1 MFEAALP
8 FPNIDPVLIHIG
20 PLAIRWYALAYI
32 AGLLLGWSYI
42 LRLLRK
48 KELWNGPPF
57 RGKPPATADNI
68 GDLFVWITL
77 GVILG
82 GRLGY
87 VLFYGVMYCGFAGQ
101 GVPACMGL
109 PDAFIENP
117 LKIFAAW
124 EGGMSF
130 HGGLVGVVLAIVL
143 FCRRHKLDLMSVSD
157 LVAAATPIGLFFGRI
172 ANFING
178 ELWGKVTDVP
188 WAIVFPAAQPFG
200 APRHPSQIYEGFLEG
215 LVLFFILRI
224 AIVRYQLH
232 RRPGMVTALFLAF
245 YGLFRFISEFF
256 RDSESK
262 IYGWFSMGQA
272 LSLPMWIA
280 AAFFLWYALQD
291 RSPKPAK

>member
-1 MFEAALP
+1 MFEAVLP
-8 FPNIDPVLIHIG
+8 FPNINPVLVRIG

-87 VLFYGVMYCGFAGQ
+87 VLFYGMLYCGFAGQ

-109 PDAFIENP
+109 PAAFFANP

-130 HGGLVGVVLAIVL
+130 HGGL
-143 FCRRHKLDLMSVSD
+143 
-157 LVAAATPIGLFFGRI
+157 
-172 ANFING
+172 
-178 ELWGKVTDVP
+178 
-188 WAIVFPAAQPFG
+188 
-200 APRHPSQIYEGFLEG
+200 
-215 LVLFFILRI
+215 
-224 AIVRYQLH
+224 
-232 RRPGMVTALFLAF
+232 
-245 YGLFRFISEFF
+245 
-256 RDSESK
+256 
-262 IYGWFSMGQA
+262 
-272 LSLPMWIA
+272 
-280 AAFFLWYALQD
+280 
-291 RSPKPAK
+291 